1 MTPKGRETMSK
12 QPTQELT
19 SLLILQAE
27 TAADLMTPNPV
38 SILESVSVREA
49 VAFLIDRGIS
59 GAPVIDASGRPIG
72 VVSQFDLLVHDRE
85 KTSYAVPEVDYADS
99 NPALSPHLCEEF
111 QIERVDRTQVR
122 DVMTPV
128 LFTVAPH
135 TPAATVIEDMLAR
148 KIHRLFV
155 ADDNGV
161 LVGVISALDVLRRL
175 HSMEPAVV

>member
-1 MTPKGRETMSK
+1 MSK
-12 QPTQELT
+12 QSIHECK

-38 SILESVSVREA
+38 SIGEGASVREA
-49 VAFLIDRGIS
+49 VTFLIDRGIS
-59 GAPVIDASGRPIG
+59 GAPVIDGSGRPVG
-72 VVSQFDLLVHDRE
+72 VVSQFDLLVHNRE
-85 KTSYAVPEVDYADS
+85 KTEYAVPEVNSADT
-99 NPALSPHLCEEF
+99 NPALCPHLCEEF

-128 LFTVAPH
+128 LFTVAPY
-135 TPAATVIEDMLAR
+135 TPAGTVIEDMLAR

-155 ADDNGV
+155 ADDNGA

-175 HSMEPAVV
+175 HSMETAVV